1 MKRCHKCQVNF
12 NTERKSCPLCN
23 EVLEDLNQ
31 SELQFPVYPKPDQAP
46 KKENR
51 FIQSLSFL
59 SIMGIAVSA
68 IVNFMTFKENPH
80 YWSAL
85 VAISVFYFWILL
97 KSTFRNKG
105 NIPLKLIIQMLTLS
119 ITTYAIDYFSEST
132 GWALNYV
139 IPFLSMASLIAI
151 IFMLLF
157 NSKKIN
163 DYLMYLI
170 SSNLIG
176 FIPFVLWIF
185 KIVEVL
191 WPSLAAAGLSFS
203 VFVGFLVFAR
213 KELKDEF
220 KRRFH
225 V

>member
-1 MKRCHKCQVNF
+1 MKRCKKCQINF

-23 EVLEDLNQ
+23 EILEDLDQ
-31 SELQFPVYPKPDQAP
+31 TALPFPVYPKPDQAP
-46 KKENR
+46 KKQNR

-59 SIMGIAVSA
+59 SIMGIIVSGV
-68 IVNFMTFKENPH
+68 VNFITFSEHPL

-97 KSTFRNKG
+97 KSTFKNKG

-119 ITTYAIDYFSEST
+119 VTTYAIDYFSKST

-139 IPFLSMASLIAI
+139 IPFLSMAALIAI

-163 DYLMYLI
+163 DYLMYLFA
-170 SSNLIG
+170 SNLLGI
-176 FIPFVLWIF
+176 IPFILWIF

-191 WPSLAAAGLSFS
+191 WPSLAAASLSFS
-203 VFVGFLVFAR
+203 VIIGFLVFAR
-213 KELKDEF
+213 KELKEEL